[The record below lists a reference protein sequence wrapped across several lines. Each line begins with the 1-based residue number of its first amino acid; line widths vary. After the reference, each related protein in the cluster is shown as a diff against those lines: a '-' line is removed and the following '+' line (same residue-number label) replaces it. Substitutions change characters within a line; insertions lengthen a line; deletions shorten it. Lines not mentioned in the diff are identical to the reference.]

1 MPPARRPGPGGPGE
15 GEGEV
20 DASGTGA
27 GADEASGDGAEGD
40 EVNGAGSRDSGRS
53 GGGAAGASGDGGPGG
68 GSPEVTGV
76 GGPAGGAPGVK
87 GGESPGGGS
96 PGVGAGEGPAG
107 GSSRVAGAGGTS
119 GGSPGATGAGATSGE
134 GSGAR
139 GGGAP
144 VGGAPGAAV
153 GTGTGARRMPGVR
166 LVQRVSS
173 TRTFAKVAPHLIP
186 ALDRAVHR
194 LTRGK
199 VLLSAQMLPGIVL
212 TARGAR
218 SGLERRTPL
227 ACMPEAGAARV
238 RGETGAGEAGGTRGT
253 PDTGGTPDAEGVA
266 GAPES
271 GWILVGSNFGRT
283 GHPAWTANLL
293 AHPDAVISWKGEDI
307 PVTARLLTGEE
318 RAAVWRTALAFW
330 PPYATYQARVDREI
344 RLFRIVRRQATGTPD
359 AVDGPPPA

>member
-1 MPPARRPGPGGPGE
+1 
-15 GEGEV
+15 
-20 DASGTGA
+20 
-27 GADEASGDGAEGD
+27 
-40 EVNGAGSRDSGRS
+40 
-53 GGGAAGASGDGGPGG
+53 
-68 GSPEVTGV
+68 
-76 GGPAGGAPGVK
+76 
-87 GGESPGGGS
+87 
-96 PGVGAGEGPAG
+96 
-107 GSSRVAGAGGTS
+107 
-119 GGSPGATGAGATSGE
+119 
-134 GSGAR
+134 
-139 GGGAP
+139 
-144 VGGAPGAAV
+144 
-153 GTGTGARRMPGVR
+153 MPGVR

-173 TRTFAKVAPHLIP
+173 TRAFAKVAPHLIP

-238 RGETGAGEAGGTRGT
+238 RGETGAGGAAATGETGGAKEARGAV
-253 PDTGGTPDAEGVA
+253 DTGGTPDAEGGA

-344 RLFRIVRRQATGTPD
+344 RLFRIVRRQATVTPD